1 MKKSFFILF
10 ILFFSINVTAVTVD
24 KLNIDAQVDAEGFA
38 EITETYFLR
47 FDTPFEKNAFY
58 ETAIENSSSIYA
70 WSSEND
76 FFFPHFEPSIDKLAS
91 SSISFD
97 NQAEKIIFTY
107 TIKKRFATLITEGQR
122 ADSFTIDD
130 KQLFSFNDSG
140 TIVIP
145 ENTTIKLILPPNT
158 EFEEIELPEKAQLI
172 GNTLTLNGI
181 QSNVIKL
188 KYKVLKPI
196 APNTTDFLELIMGF
210 NSILLPLLIALLI
223 LIYFKKEKIEEKIE
237 GYLIDHSE
245 IKNRQPEEINF
256 EIDSEI

>member
-1 MKKSFFILF
+1 MKKSFFVCCIL
-10 ILFFSINVTAVTVD
+10 LFSMTVNAVTVEN
-24 KLNIDAQVDAEGFA
+24 LNIDTQVNADGFA

-58 ETAIENSSSIYA
+58 ETAIKNSSSIYA

-76 FFFPHFEPSIDKLAS
+76 FFFPHFEPSIDKLSS

-107 TIKKRFATLITEGQR
+107 TMKKRFANLIAEGQR
-122 ADSFTIDD
+122 ADSFSIDD
-130 KQLFSFNDSG
+130 KQLFTFNESG

-145 ENTTIKLILPPNT
+145 ENTLIKIILPPNT
-158 EFEEIELPEKAQLI
+158 EIETMELPEKAQLI
-172 GNTLTLNGI
+172 GNTLLLSGI

-188 KYKVLKPI
+188 QYKVLKPI
-196 APNTTDFLELIMGF
+196 APNTTDFLDLILGL
-210 NSILLPLLIALLI
+210 NSILLPLLIALI
-223 LIYFKKEKIEEKIE
+223 IIIYFKKEKIEEKIE
-237 GYLIDHSE
+237 SYLVDHSE
-245 IKNRQPEEINF
+245 IQNRKPEEINF